1 MSSKVAHKNDLIN
14 LLYGSIVR
22 HTLETYK
29 DDFGE
34 CNRQLDEIGF
44 GIGVRLIDEFLIK
57 TESESCKSFKDVIEK
72 VTTAFRL
79 FLGVEA
85 RYTQRSETDFSVTF
99 FDNPFDDNVF
109 LPTELRALRYS
120 NVLCGLV
127 RGGLEAL
134 NYRANCFFLFD
145 KFSQNRE
152 NTGLVLPNYEMA
164 VELVEIIKKK
174 LVNYDE

>member
-14 LLYGSIVR
+14 LLYGSIVKQ
-22 HTLETYK
+22 TLEVHK
-29 DDFGE
+29 DNIDE

-44 GIGVRLIDEFLIK
+44 GIGLRLIDEFLIK

-72 VTTAFRL
+72 VIVAFRL

-85 RYTQRSETDFSVTF
+85 RYVQRSDTDFSVTF

-109 LPTELRALRYS
+109 LPNDLRTLRYS

-134 NYRANCFFLFD
+134 NYRAKCFFVLD

-152 NTGLVLPNYEMA
+152 NTGLVLPNYEIA

-174 LVNYDE
+174 LINYDE